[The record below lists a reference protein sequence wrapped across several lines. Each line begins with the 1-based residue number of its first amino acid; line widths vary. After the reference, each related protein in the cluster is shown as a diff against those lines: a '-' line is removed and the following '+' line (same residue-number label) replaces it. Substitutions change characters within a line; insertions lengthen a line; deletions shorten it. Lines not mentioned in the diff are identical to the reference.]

1 MTRRARPRLLNGGR
15 VCAVRLRGRAEPQPA
30 QNSEP
35 WALKVL
41 ESKLCTQIFGF
52 TYTRAHGPS
61 LACSLSHDSAHPSG
75 ATAAAGAL
83 QSGGFLHVA

>member
-1 MTRRARPRLLNGGR
+1 MSMTRATASAERRAG
-15 VCAVRLRGRAEPQPA
+15 RGRAEPQPA

-61 LACSLSHDSAHPSG
+61 LAGLLSL
-75 ATAAAGAL
+75 T
-83 QSGGFLHVA
+83 